1 MVLGGDSDLDWPS
14 LDDLKTLLDVTSTD
28 AHDGQLQAFLDAA
41 IAQTKTKR
49 GNWDE
54 MTDLPDA
61 ALAASALMRA
71 YELASADATVIEARK
86 SEQLL
91 YDHRTRFGMA

>member
-1 MVLGGDSDLDWPS
+1 
-14 LDDLKTLLDVTSTD
+14 
-28 AHDGQLQAFLDAA
+28 
-41 IAQTKTKR
+41 
-49 GNWDE
+49 
-54 MTDLPDA
+54 
-61 ALAASALMRA
+61 MRA

>member
-1 MVLGGDSDLDWPS
+1 MPLGGGSDLDWPT
-14 LDDLKTLLDVTSTD
+14 LDELKVLLDVTTD
-28 AHDGQLQAFLDAA
+28 AHDGQLEAFLDAA

-54 MTDLPDA
+54 MVDLPDA
-61 ALAASALMRA
+61 ALAGSALMRA
-71 YELASADATVIEARK
+71 FELASTDATILDARK

-91 YDHRTRFGMA
+91 YDHRTRFPIA

>member
-1 MVLGGDSDLDWPS
+1 MVLGGDSDLDWPT
-14 LDDLKTLLDVTSTD
+14 LDELKVLLDVTSTD

-54 MTDLPDA
+54 MTDMPDA
-61 ALAASALMRA
+61 ALAASALDAGLRA
-71 YELASADATVIEARK
+71 GINRCHHPRCPQVRATA
-86 SEQLL
+86 L
-91 YDHRTRFGMA
+91 